1 MSWFSNQFVP
11 VAHEELLDAYSDWIR
26 FYVDEGWEAFLLTF
40 MFRQLPGAPAAQLA
54 VMQDE
59 ITRVYATLATRVV
72 RKPRS
77 PRWSQYLPRGIF
89 VPDRPVYKRRK
100 MPLRDVSINN
110 GLHMHGIMVAQPFIG
125 SGTTRLRERL
135 DHHFMRNI
143 HLYLNDRLLHLH
155 IEPITHRP
163 GYATRYA
170 MKALKLP
177 AFDFD
182 QVLILPRSLRELPT
196 RSSFR

>member
-1 MSWFSNQFVP
+1 
-11 VAHEELLDAYSDWIR
+11 
-26 FYVDEGWEAFLLTF
+26 
-40 MFRQLPGAPAAQLA
+40 
-54 VMQDE
+54 
-59 ITRVYATLATRVV
+59 
-72 RKPRS
+72 
-77 PRWSQYLPRGIF
+77 
-89 VPDRPVYKRRK
+89 

-110 GLHMHGIMVAQPFIG
+110 GLHMHGIMVAQPPIG